1 MSSTLPAS
9 SPPTS
14 PNRWWALVV
23 LGLTQLMVVLDGT
36 IVAIAL
42 PAAQADLGIDDS
54 QRQWVVTAYAVAF
67 SALLL
72 LGGRIADYWGRKRTF
87 MVGMVGFGAASLWGG
102 LAQSGGELI
111 VARGLQGVFGA
122 LLAPAALAMVNVL
135 FPKGRD
141 RNVAFAV
148 FGIIAGTGAAF
159 GFLLGGALTQYVD
172 WRWCLLVNLFF
183 VVAGLIGGRILLV
196 ESKAEGDTRYD
207 LFGTVTVALGLGAL
221 IYGFARAEHGWGEAD
236 TLGFLA
242 VGVVLLAVFVW
253 WQTRTSH
260 PLLPLRVVRD
270 RVRGGAFLL
279 QAFVGVVMVGAMLYL
294 TFHFQIV
301 LGMSPLAAG
310 FGNVA
315 MTVVI
320 MATAPVSTKI
330 FTTAGA
336 RVVLTVGPLLVAVGL
351 LLLSGITAEGSYWSE
366 VLPGLVV
373 MGLGFSLIFVPL
385 QNLSLA
391 GVDPH
396 DAGVASAFAN
406 ASMHVGG
413 SIAVAVFTAFYT
425 ASLEDALAEGAGQM
439 PALASAYGDVFV
451 VAAGVMVL
459 GAVTSFLLIRGP
471 RASAQPPV
479 EVDGSTTPS
488 DEPVVAAH

>member
-1 MSSTLPAS
+1 
-9 SPPTS
+9 
-14 PNRWWALVV
+14 
-23 LGLTQLMVVLDGT
+23 MVVLDGT

-42 PAAQADLGIDDS
+42 PAAQAELGIDDS
-54 QRQWVVTAYAVAF
+54 QRQWVVTAYAITF

-87 MVGMVGFGAASLWGG
+87 MVGMVGFGAASAWGG
-102 LAQSGGELI
+102 LAQSGTELI
-111 VARGLQGVFGA
+111 AARGLQGVFAA
-122 LLAPAALAMVNVL
+122 LLAPSALAMLSVL
-135 FPKGRD
+135 FPRGRD

-159 GFLLGGALTQYVD
+159 GFLLGGALTQYAD

-183 VVAGLIGGRILLV
+183 VVAGLIGGKLLLV

-207 LFGTVTVALGLGAL
+207 LVGTVLVALAL
-221 IYGFARAEHGWGEAD
+221 ASLVYGFALAEHGWLEVD

-242 VGVVLLAVFVW
+242 AGAVLMVAFLW

-270 RVRGGAFLL
+270 RTRGGAFLL
-279 QAFVGVVMVGAMLYL
+279 QSFVGVVMVGAMLFL

-320 MATAPVSTKI
+320 MATAPISTKL
-330 FTTAGA
+330 FTTFGP
-336 RVVLTVGPLLVAVGL
+336 RMVLTVGPLLAAAGL
-351 LLLSGITAEGSYWSE
+351 LFLSGITAEGSYWSE

-385 QNLSLA
+385 QNLALS

-413 SIAVAVFTAFYT
+413 SVAVAVFTALYT
-425 ASLEDALAEGAGQM
+425 SSVADALAEGTGQM
-439 PALASAYGDVFV
+439 PAFANAYGDVFV

-459 GAVTSFLLIRGP
+459 GALTSYVLFRGP
-471 RASAQPPV
+471 RATVVPV
-479 EVDGSTTPS
+479 GGTEAVD
-488 DEPVVAAH
+488 AAH

>member
-1 MSSTLPAS
+1 MSAALPS
-9 SPPTS
+9 SRT
-14 PNRWWALVV
+14 RWWALVV

-42 PAAQADLGIDDS
+42 PAAQADLSIDDG

-72 LGGRIADYWGRKRTF
+72 LGGRIADFWGRKRTF
-87 MVGMVGFGAASLWGG
+87 MVGMVGFGAASAWGG

-111 VARGLQGVFGA
+111 AARGLQGVFAA
-122 LLAPAALAMVNVL
+122 LLAPAALAMVAVL
-135 FPKGRD
+135 FPSGRD
-141 RNVAFAV
+141 RNIAFAV

-159 GFLLGGALTQYVD
+159 GFLLGGVLTQYAD

-183 VVAGLIGGRILLV
+183 VVAGLIGGKFLLL

-207 LFGTVTVALGLGAL
+207 ILGTVLVALGLGAL

-236 TLGFLA
+236 TIGFLA
-242 VGVVLLAVFVW
+242 AGAVLMAVFVW
-253 WQTRTSH
+253 WQGRTSH

-279 QAFVGVVMVGAMLYL
+279 QAFVGVVMIGAMLYL

-301 LGMSPLAAG
+301 LGMSPVAAG

-320 MATAPVSTKI
+320 MATAPISTKL
-330 FTTAGA
+330 FTTFGP
-336 RVVLTVGPLLVAVGL
+336 RVVLTVGPLLAAAGL
-351 LLLSGITAEGSYWSE
+351 FFLSGITAEGSYWSE

-385 QNLSLA
+385 QNLALA

-396 DAGVASAFAN
+396 DAGVASALAN

-413 SIAVAVFTAFYT
+413 SIAVAVFTALYSSSVT
-425 ASLEDALAEGAGQM
+425 DALTQGTDRM
-439 PALASAYGDVFV
+439 PALAGGYGDVLF
-451 VAAGVMVL
+451 AAAWVMVL
-459 GAVTSFLLIRGP
+459 GAVTSFGLIRGP
-471 RASAQPPV
+471 RAGATPPA
-479 EVDGSTTPS
+479 EA
-488 DEPVVAAH
+488 VAVGH

>member
-9 SPPTS
+9 ST
-14 PNRWWALVV
+14 RWWALVV

-42 PAAQADLGIDDS
+42 PAAQAELGIDDS
-54 QRQWVVTAYAVAF
+54 QRQWVVTAYAVTF

-87 MVGMVGFGAASLWGG
+87 MVGMAGFGAASVWGG

-111 VARGLQGVFGA
+111 AARGLQGVFAA
-122 LLAPAALAMVNVL
+122 LLAPAALAMVSVL
-135 FPKGRD
+135 FPTGRD

-148 FGIIAGTGAAF
+148 FGIVAGTGAAF
-159 GFLLGGALTQYVD
+159 GFLLGGALTQYAD
-172 WRWCLLVNLFF
+172 WRWCLLVNVFF
-183 VVAGLIGGRILLV
+183 VVAGLIGGKVLLV

-207 LFGTVTVALGLGAL
+207 LIGTVAVALSLGSL
-221 IYGFARAEHGWGEAD
+221 IYGFARAEHGWGEVD

-242 VGVVLLAVFVW
+242 AGVILMGVFVW

-315 MTVVI
+315 MTAVI
-320 MATAPVSTKI
+320 MATAPVSTKL
-330 FTTAGA
+330 FTSFGPRA
-336 RVVLTVGPLLVAVGL
+336 VLTTGPLLVAAGL
-351 LLLSGITAEGSYWSE
+351 FFLSGITAQGSYWSE

-385 QNLSLA
+385 QNLALS

-413 SIAVAVFTAFYT
+413 SVAVAVFTALYT
-425 ASLEDALAEGAGQM
+425 SSLADSLARGQGQL
-439 PALASAYGDVFV
+439 PAMAESYGDVFI
-451 VAAGVMVL
+451 VAACVMVL
-459 GAVTSFLLIRGP
+459 GALTSFVLFRGP
-471 RASAQPPV
+471 RASVMPPA
-479 EVDGSTTPS
+479 DA
-488 DEPVVAAH
+488 DAVVAAH

>member
-1 MSSTLPAS
+1 MSSVLP
-9 SPPTS
+9 SPHT
-14 PNRWWALVV
+14 RWWALVV

-42 PAAQADLGIDDS
+42 PAAQADLGIADG
-54 QRQWVVTAYAVAF
+54 QRQWVVTAYAVTF

-87 MVGMVGFGAASLWGG
+87 MVGMVGFGAASAWGG
-102 LAQSGGELI
+102 LAQSGAELI
-111 VARGLQGVFGA
+111 AARGLQGVFAA
-122 LLAPAALAMVNVL
+122 LLAPAALAMVAVL
-135 FPKGRD
+135 FPSGRD

-159 GFLLGGALTQYVD
+159 GFLLGGVLTQYAD

-183 VVAGLIGGRILLV
+183 VIAGLIGGKILLI

-207 LFGTVTVALGLGAL
+207 ILGTVTVALSLGAL
-221 IYGFARAEHGWGEAD
+221 IYGFARAEHGWGEPD
-236 TLGFLA
+236 TIGFLTA
-242 VGVVLLAVFVW
+242 GAILMGIFVW
-253 WQTRTSH
+253 WQGRTSH
-260 PLLPLRVVRD
+260 PLLPLRVIRD

-279 QAFVGVVMVGAMLYL
+279 QAVVGVVMVGAMLYL
-294 TFHFQIV
+294 TFHFQLV

-315 MTVVI
+315 MTGVI
-320 MATAPVSTKI
+320 MATAPVSTRL
-330 FTTAGA
+330 FTTFGPRA
-336 RVVLTVGPLLVAVGL
+336 VLTAGPLLTAAGL
-351 LLLSGITAEGSYWSE
+351 FLLSGITAEGSYWSE

-385 QNLSLA
+385 QNLALA

-396 DAGVASAFAN
+396 DAGVASALAN

-413 SIAVAVFTAFYT
+413 SIAVAVFTALYT
-425 ASLEDALAEGAGQM
+425 SSLTESLTQGAGKL
-439 PALASAYGDVFV
+439 PALAGAHGDVFF
-451 VAAGVMVL
+451 AAAWVMTL
-459 GAVTSFLLIRGP
+459 GAVTSFALIRGP
-471 RASAQPPV
+471 KTGMLPPV
-479 EVDGSTTPS
+479 DA
-488 DEPVVAAH
+488 VAAH

>member
-1 MSSTLPAS
+1 MSS
-9 SPPTS
+9 SPPS
-14 PNRWWALVV
+14 PSTRWWALVV

-42 PAAQADLGIDDS
+42 PAAQADLGIDDG
-54 QRQWVVTAYAVAF
+54 QRQWVVTAYAVTF

-87 MVGMVGFGAASLWGG
+87 MVGMVGFGAASVWGG

-111 VARGLQGVFGA
+111 AARGLQGVFAA
-122 LLAPAALAMVNVL
+122 LLAPAALAMVAVL
-135 FPKGRD
+135 FPSGRD

-159 GFLLGGALTQYVD
+159 GFLLGGVLTQYAD
-172 WRWCLLVNLFF
+172 WRWCLLVNVFF
-183 VVAGLIGGRILLV
+183 VVAGLIGGKLLLV
-196 ESKAEGDTRYD
+196 ESRAEGDTRYD
-207 LFGTVTVALGLGAL
+207 VLGTVTVALGLGAL
-221 IYGFARAEHGWGEAD
+221 IYGFARAEHGWAESD
-236 TLGFLA
+236 TIGFLA
-242 VGVVLLAVFVW
+242 VGGVLLAVFVW
-253 WQTRTSH
+253 WQGRTSH

-301 LGMSPLAAG
+301 LGMSPVAAG

-320 MATAPVSTKI
+320 MATAPISTKL
-330 FTTAGA
+330 FTTFGP
-336 RVVLTVGPLLVAVGL
+336 RVVLTVGPLLVAAGL
-351 LLLSGITAEGSYWSE
+351 FFLSGITAEGSYWSE
-366 VLPGLVV
+366 VLPGMVV

-385 QNLSLA
+385 QNLALS

-396 DAGVASAFAN
+396 DAGVASALAN

-413 SIAVAVFTAFYT
+413 SIAVAVFTALYT
-425 ASLEDALAEGAGQM
+425 SSVTDAVASGTARM
-439 PALASAYGDVFV
+439 PALAGAYGDVLF
-451 VAAGVMVL
+451 AAAWVMVL
-459 GAVTSFLLIRGP
+459 GALTSFALIRGP
-471 RASAQPPV
+471 KAELTPPT
-479 EVDGSTTPS
+479 DA
-488 DEPVVAAH
+488 VVAAH